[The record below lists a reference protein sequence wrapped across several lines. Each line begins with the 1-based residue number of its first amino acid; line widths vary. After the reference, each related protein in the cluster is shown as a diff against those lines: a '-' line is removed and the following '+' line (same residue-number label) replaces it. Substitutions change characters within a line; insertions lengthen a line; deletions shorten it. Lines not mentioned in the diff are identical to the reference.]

1 MNLGPKSLSLLEF
14 ETRRLR
20 SLGHHSVFGTVLFHD
35 KKFDTLKISCP
46 QLEHFVSN
54 MENPELDWPDK
65 NLTKKKFGETK
76 DPEEAFL
83 GIHANVRAAMKKHL
97 PWVGLTHTPH
107 THTIS
112 FEVSFT

>member
-1 MNLGPKSLSLLEF
+1 M
-14 ETRRLR
+14 
-20 SLGHHSVFGTVLFHD
+20 FHD
-35 KKFDTLKISCP
+35 KKFDNLKISCP

-97 PWVGLTHTPH
+97 PWVGLIISHAQTHFP
-107 THTIS
+107 
-112 FEVSFT
+112 

>member
-1 MNLGPKSLSLLEF
+1 MTEQ
-14 ETRRLR
+14 E
-20 SLGHHSVFGTVLFHD
+20 
-35 KKFDTLKISCP
+35 KKKKKKTTFKISCP

-97 PWVGLTHTPH
+97 PWVGFIISHTFPLK
-107 THTIS
+107 
-112 FEVSFT
+112 